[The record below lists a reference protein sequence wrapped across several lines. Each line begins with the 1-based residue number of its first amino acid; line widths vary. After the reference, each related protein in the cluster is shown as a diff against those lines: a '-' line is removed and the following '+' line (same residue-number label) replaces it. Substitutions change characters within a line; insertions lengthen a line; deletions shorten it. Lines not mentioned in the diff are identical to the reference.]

1 VNKRLRPVAL
11 GLAVLLL
18 SGIFFELGLW
28 QWHRAQATSAQ
39 GKLVPSSIPI
49 ALTDVDKAGRNISTK
64 AVNRIVTLQGRYVKD
79 YVAPTQN
86 TGADG
91 YKDLSVGL
99 FEISGNRAILIV
111 RGLHDASIVPTSA
124 QLDITG
130 RLYPRQQE
138 DHGFNSP
145 TSLGRIDPAL
155 VAGTGHYSLFDG
167 YIIAISEKD
176 VAGKEIRGNRVP
188 APVLKQSISGF
199 YWQHIAYVVIWW
211 FMAILVL
218 FAPLIAK
225 RNERRLSSKELEV
238 E

>member
-1 VNKRLRPVAL
+1 MNKFLRPIASAL
-11 GLAVLLL
+11 VLLLL
-18 SGIFFELGLW
+18 SGIFVELGLW

-39 GKLVPSSIPI
+39 GKVIPSSVPV
-49 ALTDVDKAGRNISTK
+49 ALTDIDKAGRNISTK
-64 AVNRIVTLQGRYVKD
+64 AINRIVTLQGHYVKD

-86 TGADG
+86 IGADG

-99 FEISGNRAILIV
+99 FEISGSRAILIV
-111 RGLHDASIVPTSA
+111 RGLHDSSIAPTSQ
-124 QLDITG
+124 QLHIQG

-138 DHGFNSP
+138 DHGFNSD

-167 YIIAISEKD
+167 YMIAMNEKD
-176 VAGKEIRGNRVP
+176 LTGTEITGHRVP
-188 APVLKQSISGF
+188 APVLMQSISGF

-218 FAPLIAK
+218 CAPFIVK
-225 RNERRLSSKELEV
+225 RHERKLKAPKLDV

>member
-18 SGIFFELGLW
+18 SGIFVELGLW

-39 GKLVPSSIPI
+39 GKLIPSSIPV

-86 TGADG
+86 IGADG

-111 RGLHDASIVPTSA
+111 RGLNDASIAPTTA
-124 QLDITG
+124 TLDITG

-138 DHGFNSP
+138 DHGFNSA

-167 YIIAISEKD
+167 YIIAMSEKD
-176 VAGKEIRGNRVP
+176 VAGKEITGNRVP

-225 RNERRLSSKELEV
+225 RNERKLSAKELEV